1 MSYQEF
7 EDAFEEAL
15 SKKKWWSRLLGS
27 QFSTGIATYVGQMV
41 ERCDFLARRLIQEAF
56 MSTATKRASILAAAE
71 DRGYVGRMISPSTG
85 KVRVTNNTTTAINLP
100 YGTPLTAPNRL
111 HYVLY
116 EAVQLDPGESLVLTV
131 AQLEEKVLTTSI
143 TAEQKWMEL
152 LLTKDMSKSA
162 AKVDVYVTMP
172 RRPIE
177 KWEKRFQFRRADG
190 EAKVYTEFY
199 KPTEQL
205 GVRFGN
211 GLSGKIPPAG
221 SVITLSV
228 WCTEGDS
235 TLIEGQKMAL
245 DSLNDALVAGISIVT
260 VGSIVGGAAGESTEE
275 VRKGALY
282 STAYDE
288 QIVWDNDYRHFISQ
302 NISDLVW
309 LNVWGETAQE
319 KESGYNLDNINRIFF
334 SAYSDKKSQADL
346 GTELV
351 ALFESNNELN
361 RRYRYVPVLRSPFTI
376 TLNGIMSGRQQA
388 EIVRQSMIETLDAA
402 FGEDAVARKRLK
414 GSDLTG
420 SAVASKSIDGDT
432 TIYEKDIWAVLHE
445 LGNVIEFTLT
455 INDQDRSP
463 LLNEYVFL
471 DAANSTYNLEYKS

>member
-7 EDAFEEAL
+7 EDAFEKAL
-15 SKKKWWSRLLGS
+15 AKKPWWSRLLGS
-27 QFSTGIATYVGQMV
+27 QFSTGIATFVGQMV

-85 KVRVTNNTTTAINLP
+85 KARITNKTASTVNLP
-100 YGTPLTAPNRL
+100 YGAPLTAPNRL
-111 HYVLY
+111 NYVLY
-116 EAVQLDPGESLVLTV
+116 EAVKLDPGESQIITV

-143 TAEQKWMEL
+143 AVEQKWLEL
-152 LLTKDMSKSA
+152 LLTKEMTKSA
-162 AKVDVYVTMP
+162 SRVDVFVTQP
-172 RRPIE
+172 RRPME
-177 KWEKRFQFRRADG
+177 QWEKRFQFRRANG
-190 EAKVYTEFY
+190 EDKVYTEFY

-205 GVRFGN
+205 GIRFGN

-221 SVITLSV
+221 SAITLSV

-235 TLIEGQKMAL
+235 TLIEGQKMEL

-260 VGSIVGGAAGESTEE
+260 TTSIVGGAAGESTEE

-288 QIVWDNDYRHFISQ
+288 QIVWDNDYPHFIRQ
-302 NISDLVW
+302 NIPDIVW

-334 SAYSDKKSQADL
+334 SAYSDKKSQAKL
-346 GTELV
+346 EEEIM

-376 TLNGIMSGRQQA
+376 TLHGIMSGRQQA
-388 EIVRQSMIETLDAA
+388 EIVRQSMIETLDKN
-402 FGEDAVARKRLK
+402 FGENAVATKR
-414 GSDLTG
+414 GN
-420 SAVASKSIDGDT
+420 GDS
-432 TIYEKDIWAVLHE
+432 TIYEKDIWTVLNA

-455 INDQDRSP
+455 IDNQDRSP
-463 LLNEYVFL
+463 RLNQYVFL
-471 DAANSTYNLEYKS
+471 DAASSTYNLEYKS

>member
-15 SKKKWWSRLLGS
+15 AKKSWWSRLMGS
-27 QFSTGIATYVGQMV
+27 QFSTGIATFVGQMV

-71 DRGYVGRMISPSTG
+71 DRGYVGRMISPSLG
-85 KVRVTNNTTTAINLP
+85 KARFTNKTTSTVNLS

-111 HYVLY
+111 HYVLH
-116 EAVQLDPGESLVLTV
+116 EAAQLDPGESLVLTV
-131 AQLEEKVLTTSI
+131 AQLEEKVLTANI
-143 TAEQKWMEL
+143 TAEQKWLEL
-152 LLTKDMSKSA
+152 LLTKEMTKSA
-162 AKVDVYVTMP
+162 AKVDVYVTLP
-172 RRPIE
+172 RRPKE
-177 KWEKRFQFRRADG
+177 QWVKRYQFRRADG

-211 GLSGKIPPAG
+211 GLSGKVPPAG
-221 SVITLSV
+221 STITLNV

-235 TLIEGQKMAL
+235 TLIEGQKMEL

-260 VGSIVGGAAGESTEE
+260 TTSIVGGAAGESTED

-288 QIVWDNDYRHFISQ
+288 QIVWDNDYRHFIVQ
-302 NISDLVW
+302 NIADLVW

-319 KESGYNLDNINRIFF
+319 RESGYSLDNINRIFF
-334 SAYSDKKSQADL
+334 SAYSDKKSQAQL
-346 GTELV
+346 ETEIL
-351 ALFESNNELN
+351 ALFESNHELN

-376 TLNGIMSGRQQA
+376 TLNGIMNGRQQA
-388 EIVRQSMIETLDAA
+388 EIVRQAMIETLDSA
-402 FGEDAVARKRLK
+402 FGEDAVSRKGK
-414 GSDLTG
+414 
-420 SAVASKSIDGDT
+420 DGDA
-432 TIYEKDIWAVLHE
+432 TIYEKDIWAVLRE
-445 LGNVIEFTLT
+445 LGNVIEFKLSV
-455 INDQDRSP
+455 NNQDRAP

>member
-7 EDAFEEAL
+7 EEAFEEAL
-15 SKKKWWSRLLGS
+15 AKKTWWSRLMGS

-85 KVRVTNNTTTAINLP
+85 KARITNNTTATVTLP
-100 YGTPLTAPNRL
+100 YGTPLKAPNRL
-111 HYVLY
+111 PYVLY
-116 EAVQLDPGESLVLTV
+116 EAIQLDPGESQVVKV

-143 TAEQKWMEL
+143 TAEQKWLEL
-152 LLTKDMSKSA
+152 LLTKEITKTA
-162 AKVDVYVTMP
+162 AKVDVYVTLP
-172 RRPIE
+172 RRPME
-177 KWEKRFQFRRADG
+177 QWEKRFQFRRADG

-211 GLSGKIPPAG
+211 GLSGKVPPAG
-221 SVITLSV
+221 SVITLNV
-228 WCTEGDS
+228 WCTQGDS
-235 TLIEGQKMAL
+235 TLIEGQKMTL
-245 DSLNDALVAGISIVT
+245 DSLNDALVAGIAIT
-260 VGSIVGGAAGESTEE
+260 TTTSIVGGAAGESTEE

-288 QIVWDNDYRHFISQ
+288 QIVWDNDYRHFIRLHVA
-302 NISDLVW
+302 DLVW

-319 KESGYNLDNINRIFF
+319 KESGYSLDNINRIFF
-334 SAYSDKKSQADL
+334 SAYSDKKTQD
-346 GTELV
+346 ELKQEIE

-388 EIVRQSMIETLDAA
+388 EIVRQAMIETLEAA
-402 FGEDAVARKRLK
+402 FGENAVANKTVS
-414 GSDLTG
+414 GS
-420 SAVASKSIDGDT
+420 SAEDT
-432 TIYEKDIWAVLHE
+432 TIYEKDIWAVLAE
-445 LGNVIEFTLT
+445 LGNVIEFRLT
-455 INDQDRSP
+455 IDNQDRAP

-471 DAANSTYNLEYKS
+471 DAAGSTYNLEYQS

>member
-1 MSYQEF
+1 MSYQQYEKAF
-7 EDAFEEAL
+7 EDALATRT
-15 SKKKWWSRLLGS
+15 WWSRLLGS
-27 QFSTGIATYVGQMV
+27 QFATGIATFVGQMV

-71 DRGYVGRMISPSTG
+71 DRGYVGRLITPSTG
-85 KVRVTNNTTTAINLP
+85 KVRITNNTANTVSLP

-116 EAVQLDPGESLVLTV
+116 EAAQLDPGESLEVKV

-143 TAEQKWMEL
+143 TAEQKWLEL
-152 LLTKDMSKSA
+152 LLTKDMTKA
-162 AKVDVYVTMP
+162 AAQVDVYVALP
-172 RRPIE
+172 NRPKE
-177 KWEKRFQFRRADG
+177 QWEKRYQFRRADG
-190 EAKVYTEFY
+190 EDAVYTEFY

-205 GVRFGN
+205 GIRFGN
-211 GLSGKIPPAG
+211 GLSGRIPPVG

-228 WCTEGDS
+228 WCTQGDS

-245 DSLNDALVAGISIVT
+245 DSLDDALVAGVAIVT
-260 VGSIVGGAAGESTEE
+260 TTSIVGGAAGESTEE

-288 QIVWDNDYRHFISQ
+288 QIVWDNDYRHFINQ
-302 NISDLVW
+302 HIPDLIW
-309 LNVWGETAQE
+309 LNIWGETAQE

-334 SAYSDKKSQADL
+334 SAYSDTKSQAQLEDEIL
-346 GTELV
+346 T
-351 ALFESNNELN
+351 LFESNHELN

-376 TLNGIMSGRQQA
+376 TVNGIMSSRQQA
-388 EIVRQSMIETLDAA
+388 EIVRLAMIETLDKA
-402 FGEDAVARKRLK
+402 FGEDAVASKRA
-414 GSDLTG
+414 GVD
-420 SAVASKSIDGDT
+420 DDP
-432 TIYEKDIWAVLHE
+432 TIYEKDIWAELKA

-455 INDQDRSP
+455 VDNQERSP

-471 DAANSTYNLEYKS
+471 DAANSTFNLEYKV